1 MNWEYTLNRLPVN
14 WENGMMIS
22 QAHLVEMNHY
32 IASVY
37 RNSLLNNTN
46 PYNYGL
52 LPAYNNKF
60 KSINIHIEKQGENL
74 FVNLER
80 CYALT
85 FDGLCFY
92 INPETVKEGAFEAVN
107 LTASIDLLKTNYNY
121 VLLYIVYKP
130 EELKKVGAVDIEKDD
145 FERKPYLNVDLKL
158 TYTYIE
164 SINEVARFDQQ
175 GNSFPVGI
183 INVANKENPM
193 LEKRYIPPCINF
205 YSNKHISAIY
215 DNIRSDS
222 MSLLENASQV
232 LNFVHEDSKGKL
244 TSELVMDMELL
255 LKNMLPIIAEINAS
269 FKTDL
274 KAKAPINMVF
284 LFKKLA
290 LTFMSNVDSLDYRRK
305 REIGDYFAAQYGTP
319 NDLAK
324 IGLELIESNYSHA
337 DLFSTGLYPL
347 KKFLDILLN
356 LMKQIS
362 AKGLKTKVFA
372 ADNEWEEDVKT
383 QNRQQV
389 NQTNQANNINKQ
401 IVKESQ
407 PVAPAPVNQ
416 QATNP
421 NPDPVSDNDL
431 WGNMVG
437 D

>member
-1 MNWEYTLNRLPVN
+1 MNSEYTNNILPVN
-14 WENGMMIS
+14 WENGMMVS
-22 QAHLVEMNHY
+22 QSHLAEMNHY
-32 IASVY
+32 IAHVY

-60 KSINIHIEKQGENL
+60 NSLKLHTEKQGENL
-74 FVNLER
+74 YVKVEQ
-80 CYALT
+80 CYVLT
-85 FDGLCFY
+85 FDGICFY
-92 INPETVKEGAFEAVN
+92 INPEKVKEGTYEAAN
-107 LTASIDLLKTNYNY
+107 LTANIDLLKTNYNY
-121 VLLYIVYKP
+121 ILLYLVYKP
-130 EELKKVGAVDIEKDD
+130 EEFKKVGAIDIEKDD
-145 FERKPYLNVDLKL
+145 FERKPFLNIDIKL
-158 TYTYIE
+158 TYTFIE
-164 SINEVARFDQQ
+164 SINEVSRFEQQ

-183 INVANKENPM
+183 LNVANKENPII
-193 LEKRYIPPCINF
+193 EKRYIPPCVNF
-205 YSNKHISAIY
+205 FSNERIAAIY
-215 DNIRSDS
+215 DVIRTDS
-222 MSLLENASQV
+222 VSLLENTSQV

-244 TSELVMDMELL
+244 ASELVMDMGLL
-255 LKNMLPIIAEINAS
+255 LKNMLPIIAEINAA

-274 KAKAPINMVF
+274 KVKSPVNLVF

-324 IGLELIESNYSHA
+324 IGLELIDSTYSHVN
-337 DLFSTGLYPL
+337 LFATGLFPI

-372 ADNEWEEDVKT
+372 ADNQWEEDVRD
-383 QNRQQV
+383 QNRNQINQPQQK
-389 NQTNQANNINKQ
+389 QTIKQ
-401 IVKESQ
+401 TKQQSQ
-407 PVAPAPVNQ
+407 PAAPPVQQPAPS
-416 QATNP
+416 P
-421 NPDPVSDNDL
+421 KPDEVPDNDL